1 MLSQT
6 TLMSSPFERENRRRR
21 DERIPEDL
29 ATRRSYVNTFRF
41 IITLV
46 NPLIFIF
53 IFRLL
58 FRLIITPVQEYI
70 TGFTLRPNNPAK
82 KKTSG
87 NQPTIKSLHPISQHT
102 NTYSSNNAT
111 VSVSSSTSFVPRPEV
126 MARRNR
132 LWSSGDPTGSVRTV
146 VGVSVRSLV
155 HGDDFVGL

>member
-82 KKTSG
+82 KKQAVISPPLSHSTPSH
-87 NQPTIKSLHPISQHT
+87 NTQTRTHRTTQPCPCPHQRHSFPDQKLWPEGTGYGPLETLLEVFAQS
-102 NTYSSNNAT
+102 
-111 VSVSSSTSFVPRPEV
+111 SVS
-126 MARRNR
+126 A
-132 LWSSGDPTGSVRTV
+132 
-146 VGVSVRSLV
+146 
-155 HGDDFVGL
+155 